1 MDLKQAKKM
10 AQLITERDQLEERL
24 KAVRQQ
30 IDTLQPILA
39 SQFIESG
46 VNRLTV
52 DGRTL
57 FLTID
62 MRADPVGGKDA
73 LIGVLKQSAE
83 FNWLVRTREDYN
95 WRQLQ
100 AAVKDLPKR
109 SSGYESESALDCPRR
124 RCVAGCGAGRE
135 KLK

>member
-1 MDLKQAKKM
+1 MDLERAKQMVA
-10 AQLITERDQLEERL
+10 LVTERDELEERL
-24 KAVRQQ
+24 KAVKQQ
-30 IDTLQPILA
+30 IDELQSALA
-39 SQFIESG
+39 GEFIESG

-62 MRADPVGGKDA
+62 VRADPAQGKDMLVNA
-73 LIGVLKQSAE
+73 LKESPE

-100 AAVKDLPKR
+100 AAVKDLPK
-109 SSGYESESALDCPRR
+109 SEDGRPILPDELKDALQITYTPVVRVR
-124 RCVAGCGAGRE
+124 
-135 KLK
+135 K

>member
-100 AAVKDLPKR
+100 AAVKDLPK
-109 SSGYESESALDCPRR
+109 SEDGRPILPDELKDALQITYTPVVRIR
-124 RCVAGCGAGRE
+124 
-135 KLK
+135 K